1 MPLDFNDWLYL
12 ALLSLLMAGQMLI
25 ALTVI
30 FISGYIIR
38 LRLEIDQKTVSKS
51 QLTSSI
57 RRRLQ
62 L

>member
-38 LRLEIDQKTVSKS
+38 LRLKIDQKTVSKS